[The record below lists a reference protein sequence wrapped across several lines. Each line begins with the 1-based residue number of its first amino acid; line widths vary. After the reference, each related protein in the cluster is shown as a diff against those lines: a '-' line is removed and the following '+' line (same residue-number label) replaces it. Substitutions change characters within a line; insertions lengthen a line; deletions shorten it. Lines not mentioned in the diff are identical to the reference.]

1 MCDKGQSNCLVNE
14 KPETMA
20 GFEKV
25 IPMIYSQVLATGSGI
40 PERVVPNDF
49 FNYLVE
55 DADNW
60 IFSRTGMK
68 ERRFAEPDESTADL
82 AVISAENAMAR
93 GGIDPADIECIIVG
107 TSTADMILPSTAC
120 MVQKEI
126 GAVNAFAFDMN
137 AVCSSFVY
145 AVEIAYNFIRSGKYS
160 KVMVIGADTYSKI
173 LDFQDQNTCPLFGD
187 GAGAVI
193 LGATKK
199 RKGILHSIIKS
210 DGKGWDLIQVPSS
223 GSRKPITV
231 ETITSRENTFKMEG
245 KKVFIF
251 ATDVIPQIIED
262 LTAREG
268 ISPDRLDYIIP
279 HQANVRIIDFIS
291 KKLGI
296 QKEKFLL
303 NLDRYG
309 NTAAASVGIALD
321 ENLRNGTI
329 KAGDL
334 VLMMGFGGGLS
345 WGGIL
350 IRF

>member
-1 MCDKGQSNCLVNE
+1 
-14 KPETMA
+14 
-20 GFEKV
+20 
-25 IPMIYSQVLATGSGI
+25 MIYSQVLATGSGI

-60 IFSRTGMK
+60 IFSRTGMR
-68 ERRFAEPDESTADL
+68 ERRFAAPEESTSDL
-82 AVISAENAMAR
+82 ATAAARNALER
-93 GGIDPADIECIIVG
+93 GNIDPAELDCIIVG
-107 TSTADMILPSTAC
+107 TSTSDMILPSAAC
-120 MVQKEI
+120 MVQKNI

-145 AVEIAYNFIRSGKYS
+145 AVEIADNFIRSGKYN
-160 KVMVIGADTYSKI
+160 KVLVIGADTYSKI
-173 LDFQDQNTCPLFGD
+173 LDFQDQTTCPLFGD

-193 LGATKK
+193 LGACGE

-210 DGKGWDLIQVPSS
+210 DGNGWELIQVPSS
-223 GSRKPITV
+223 GSRKPITT
-231 ETITSRENTFKMEG
+231 ETIALRENTFKMEG

-251 ATDVIPQIIED
+251 ATDVIPQIIEE

-268 ISPDRLDYIIP
+268 ITPEQLDHIIP

-291 KKLGI
+291 KRLGI
-296 QKEKFLL
+296 CKDKFLL

-309 NTAAASVGIALD
+309 NTAAASVGIAMD
-321 ENLRNGTI
+321 ENLRNGVI
-329 KAGDL
+329 KPGDL